1 MLIEGIQ
8 RDKDT
13 FQAFRER
20 NTDLITSSICNK
32 VLSQYSVVIMILS
45 TIYSSTDH
53 ILEILELLPDYIQ
66 SFSKVPYSRQLLMA
80 MIKVNPSK
88 ITKQLGP
95 QVEAIMDRFE
105 ELRHKN

>member
-105 ELRHKN
+105 ELRHKK